1 MADITS
7 SEKRKLERLLGMGS
21 GYVLDFSNRTF
32 AEFIEESV
40 RRDIYDARYDHGS
53 GSKANRLR
61 AFWSVEGNHLVGKL
75 IEDLIAFGHESDS
88 FKNDGNLPEECLRIA
103 ARLKASNPVA
113 ELDAFH
119 ALVDERDFETVARQ
133 VREVIEKNQP
143 EAGLDRLHTFVIK
156 FVRTLCEER
165 GITVTRE
172 KPLHSLFGEY
182 VKRLREDGH
191 LESEMTARILKS
203 GISVL
208 EAFND
213 VRNNQSLAHD
223 NKMLNH
229 DESLLI
235 FNHVAITVRFIRALE
250 DRLKKVKQREQ
261 EAAALDDDILL
272 DHRWNLLP
280 TRRAALF
287 LPSSSPSSRAARA
300 YYQLRSRSPT
310 GPSSHVR
317 LSKRPTDRFGSSVP
331 VRLIELRTHGLHRMP
346 TRAARP

>member
-1 MADITS
+1 MADLTS
-7 SEKRKLERLLGMGS
+7 SEKRKLERLLGMGR
-21 GYVLDFSNRTF
+21 GYVLDFSNRTL

-75 IEDLIAFGHESDS
+75 IEDLIAFGQESNS
-88 FKNDGNLPEECLRIA
+88 FKSDGTVPEECLRIA

-119 ALVDERDFETVARQ
+119 ALVDVRDFETVARQ

-182 VKRLREDGH
+182 VKRLRENGH

-250 DRLKKVKQREQ
+250 DRLKKVKQRER
-261 EAAALDDDILL
+261 EAAALDDDI
-272 DHRWNLLP
+272 P
-280 TRRAALF
+280 F
-287 LPSSSPSSRAARA
+287 
-300 YYQLRSRSPT
+300 
-310 GPSSHVR
+310 
-317 LSKRPTDRFGSSVP
+317 
-331 VRLIELRTHGLHRMP
+331 
-346 TRAARP
+346 